1 MAVADVLY
9 STFHLSELIFRHI
22 PTKPESMSGV
32 GFCLARNPAL
42 QWVAA
47 VALISSLVVIAVER
61 YFVVTDILGNGR
73 KLSMEKLKVCY
84 QR

>member
-1 MAVADVLY
+1 MAVSDVLY
-9 STFHLSELIFRHI
+9 SAFHLSELIFRHI

-32 GFCLARNPAL
+32 GFCFTRNPPF
-42 QWVAA
+42 QWAA
-47 VALISSLVVIAVER
+47 AIASIWSLVVIAVER
-61 YFVVTDILGNGR
+61 YFVVTDILGNG